1 MIASRSKVPALRP
14 DPEYLKAFARIMSR
28 IERAL
33 GRKRLA
39 RPVVVCVAGGAA
51 MHFYVGN
58 RFSEDIDA
66 KIMARLI
73 LDPQGLQV
81 AYRGED
87 GHARLLYLD
96 TQYNDSFALLH
107 HNAYDDARAIEVKGV
122 DPRQLEVRLLTPLD
136 LAVSKLSRYSALDQ
150 DDIQALAGAGLID
163 EDALR
168 QRAEAALHD
177 YVGQMERIRTSID
190 LACRLVSAARKKSQS
205 KLQAIQRRRD
215 VDSLTAHDAKSSRKK
230 KI

>member
-1 MIASRSKVPALRP
+1 
-14 DPEYLKAFARIMSR
+14 MSR

-66 KIMARLI
+66 KIMARVI

-107 HNAYDDARAIEVKGV
+107 HNAYDDARAIEVKGI
-122 DPRQLEVRLLTPLD
+122 DPRRLEVRLLTPLD

-168 QRAEAALHD
+168 QRAEAALPD